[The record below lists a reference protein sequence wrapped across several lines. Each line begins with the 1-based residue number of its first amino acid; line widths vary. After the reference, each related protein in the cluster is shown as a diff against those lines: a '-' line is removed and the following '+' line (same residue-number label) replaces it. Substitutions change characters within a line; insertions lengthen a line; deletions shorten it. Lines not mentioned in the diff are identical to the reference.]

1 MNVDPHASEPHNG
14 AGWGEPG
21 IRGLNHNGFEVRRRR
36 FRNSVPVS
44 GNPNRCRI
52 HKGGCLAGFRFRR
65 LLRGLGRFCLFRH
78 VRDSLFGRGLQS
90 LFPRLQGGFR
100 TESFADLRTRVH
112 PWTADQIDAVG
123 NRGKNAGNDHLPVFI
138 PKAPEGLRDGLRLT
152 GQIDDEGRVIR
163 YFTKRADLARK
174 NRGRDEFKRDRP
186 HLLAEPGELAG
197 RHGERGFRRHV
208 AARGARAAGRENEVA
223 FFIVDQFCQRL
234 FDRVAV
240 IRNQAFREADRGFD
254 RGGAPFA
261 QSRNALILINA
272 AARPVRN
279 RNETDQNAFFV
290 PVTHASSS
298 PAVSPVFSGLLWN
311 SGSSASRSTRKSSR
325 WNFGFRFAGSS
336 FAASRRAMRIV

>member
-163 YFTKRADLARK
+163 YFTKRADLGAKEIAVGTNLSEIARICSP
-174 NRGRDEFKRDRP
+174 N
-186 HLLAEPGELAG
+186 PGSSRG

-223 FFIVDQFCQRL
+223 F
-234 FDRVAV
+234 
-240 IRNQAFREADRGFD
+240 
-254 RGGAPFA
+254 
-261 QSRNALILINA
+261 
-272 AARPVRN
+272 
-279 RNETDQNAFFV
+279 
-290 PVTHASSS
+290 SSS
-298 PAVSPVFSGLLWN
+298 TSSVSVFS
-311 SGSSASRSTRKSSR
+311 
-325 WNFGFRFAGSS
+325 
-336 FAASRRAMRIV
+336 IV